1 MIAMLYTPEVEG
13 MPFLAVLLQDGQ
25 VVDATPFERR
35 IDAEAYLE
43 VCEAGMA
50 SDLRRSSGAVHA

>member
-1 MIAMLYTPEVEG
+1 MIAMLYTPETDG
-13 MPFLAVLLQDGQ
+13 LPFLVVMLQDGQ

-50 SDLRRSSGAVHA
+50 SDLRRSAGALHA